1 MQRTSQ
7 KSGACC
13 LRVSEGWDFD
23 INNLQWKNNC
33 LYYDGERIDDDY
45 GASKLMND
53 SAILRFPSLS
63 RMGDSAVLSM
73 QKTLVNDILTPSV
86 VDSEP
91 LIHYFNLSMTGLIPI
106 GSSALQQKK
115 EKNYEQGSHENKSV
129 FPVI

>member
-73 QKTLVNDILTPSV
+73 QKTLVNDIFDAFSSRFWAINPLFQF
-86 VDSEP
+86 VDDWINS
-91 LIHYFNLSMTGLIPI
+91 NR
-106 GSSALQQKK
+106 K
-115 EKNYEQGSHENKSV
+115 
-129 FPVI
+129 